1 MPHSNRWL
9 HDRQLQL
16 IVAIWALVLVDAVR
30 QGIAMPASE
39 LAAVWPPKAS
49 QALLVFT
56 VLAPPLLVAANHF
69 FPMRGG
75 WADWP
80 KRLVDRRFGQGTAA
94 RFWVRL
100 RPLSLMSLAAF
111 VLGGTGYVAS
121 DRVGSPSGESMSILF
136 VGFGIGFLLGAFLDG
151 YIFRKPNAA

>member
-1 MPHSNRWL
+1 MPHSNGWL
-9 HDRQLQL
+9 RDRQLQL
-16 IVAIWALVLVDAVR
+16 IVAIWALVLIDAVR
-30 QGIAMPASE
+30 QGLTLPASE
-39 LAAVWPPKAS
+39 LAARWQPQPS
-49 QALLVFT
+49 QALLAFT

-80 KRLVDRRFGQGTAA
+80 KRLVDRRFGEGAA
-94 RFWVRL
+94 ERFWVRL
-100 RPLSLMSLAAF
+100 RPLSLMSLGAF

-121 DRVGSPSGESMSILF
+121 DRIGSASGSSMSILF
-136 VGFGIGFLLGAFLDG
+136 VGFGIGFLVGALLDG